1 MNTPTGARTEIPA
14 PKQRKDFDPCH
25 SRGRSLF
32 ATQWHFVAGAG
43 LEPASSG
50 FQSFVRRL
58 VVAAE
63 YSKVLAS
70 LRWCAFQRLAFRRF
84 ASVTRN
90 AVTRHHDLSQAA

>member
-1 MNTPTGARTEIPA
+1 MTEPRYRLRNSEKNLTSIIA
-14 PKQRKDFDPCH
+14 GVEVF
-25 SRGRSLF
+25 S